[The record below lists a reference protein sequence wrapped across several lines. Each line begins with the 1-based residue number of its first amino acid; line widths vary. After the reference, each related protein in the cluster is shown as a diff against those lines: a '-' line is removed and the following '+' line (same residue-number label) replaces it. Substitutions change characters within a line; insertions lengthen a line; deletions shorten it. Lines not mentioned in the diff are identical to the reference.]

1 MPSNPTGCRGYS
13 LLQLIAA
20 LGIIAI
26 GTGIAVPGLSE
37 LLQNGHRTRQV
48 NLFVHSIHL
57 AKNEAHK
64 RAQFVSLC
72 KSPDRTQCTGAGPWS
87 DGWIVFVN
95 RDKDEPARIDDGE
108 EILYTHPKWENG
120 VITGNRQAF
129 SFRPFRKRSTNG
141 TFIFCD
147 RRGSRAARAVIVS
160 YTGRPRAS
168 DKSPNG
174 SPLACADST

>member
-1 MPSNPTGCRGYS
+1 MSFNTLGCRGYS
-13 LLQLIAA
+13 LYQLMVSLA
-20 LGIIAI
+20 IIAF
-26 GTGIAVPGLSE
+26 GMGVAVPGLSE
-37 LLQNGHRTRQV
+37 LIQDSRRTRQV
-48 NLFVHSIHL
+48 NLFVHSVHL
-57 AKNEAHK
+57 AKSEAHK

-72 KSPDRTQCTGAGPWS
+72 KSPDGEQCTGAGPWS

-95 RDKDEPARIDDGE
+95 RDKDDPARVDRGE
-108 EILYTHPKWENG
+108 EILYTHRKWENG
-120 VITGNRQAF
+120 LITGNRQTF

-168 DKSPNG
+168 DRAPNG
-174 SPLACADST
+174 SALVCPD